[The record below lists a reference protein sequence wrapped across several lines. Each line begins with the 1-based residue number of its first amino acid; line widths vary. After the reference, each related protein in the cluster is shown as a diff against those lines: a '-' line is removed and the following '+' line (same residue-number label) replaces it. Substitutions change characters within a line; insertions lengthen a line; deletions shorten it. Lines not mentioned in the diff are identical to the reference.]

1 MGISP
6 QVLTETLYA
15 IHMQGKPFPDEVYLI
30 TSVNAKAKAIE
41 WLFAQAFGRKFRVSL
56 DNLTGEGGDGTSFK
70 DRVFTQVQA
79 YFSGEAKLPSDAA
92 YFIQCI
98 CSCSRDCKI

>member
-41 WLFAQAFGRKFRVSL
+41 WLFERGQIEDLKAHH
-56 DNLTGEGGDGTSFK
+56 NLLNRRSFLLLLHLN
-70 DRVFTQVQA
+70 F
-79 YFSGEAKLPSDAA
+79 
-92 YFIQCI
+92 
-98 CSCSRDCKI
+98 